1 MIKISTNWL
10 NDYIDISEENLKD
23 LALKITDA
31 GVNIEKVEQFFDE
44 KLVVGQIKEVE
55 NHPNSDHLH
64 ICFVDVGEDVN
75 LKIVCGAPNVEKN
88 MKVIVSKVGCVLPD
102 GTEIKESKIRGENS
116 SGMLCALMELGLEE
130 NTEENYAKGIYR
142 LPDSALVGA
151 NPYIYLG
158 LDDTLYTLDLNPNR
172 VADCTNHI
180 GFSYEVG
187 AVINKKVEMPDIK
200 HSEEKESVN
209 SSLELDVISDACPL
223 YLAKKVIDV
232 EVKESPRFIKERLEA
247 AGIRSINNV
256 VDISNYVM
264 LEYGQPL
271 HFFDADK
278 IDKKIIVRNAW
289 KDEKCTTLDN
299 ENRIL
304 SEDDIVITSNSEI
317 IAVAGVMGCTNSS
330 IDETTKNIVIESAIF
345 NPLSIRYTSKRLG
358 IKTEASTRFEYGLN
372 YEYTYEAIERACY
385 LLEKYANAKVL
396 GDIVKYD
403 VLEKTEKFA
412 EVHIDEINKLLDLD
426 MSIGDA
432 INSLNRLN
440 FTFEEKNGLFT
451 VKIPNRRQ
459 DVSIKEDLIEEIGRL
474 YGYDKIK
481 SIMPNLPI
489 KEGGYKGN
497 IGLRKKISK
506 RLRSLGLNETKTY
519 TLISE
524 EENNLITY
532 KQQKEIRLL
541 KPMSKDKSIIRQSL
555 IPSLINVARYNFA
568 HGIKNV
574 NIYEIANTYYDEDKE
589 ETKLA
594 VLVSG
599 SYISSAWQG
608 INLNAD
614 FYCLKGIITNLLDY
628 LGYQS
633 RVNFVKNE
641 EIENMHPGATAS
653 INIDN
658 TEIGFI
664 GKVSPMVIKEDIF
677 VCELSL
683 NKLFDKKVRDYRFK
697 EINKFPS
704 ISKDLSLVM
713 DESTLSSDVER
724 EIKRS
729 GGKLLVSVNP
739 FDVYKD
745 KNLENKKS
753 ITYKLIFE
761 DYTKTLTSEEVNAL
775 FNKIIDEVTK
785 KLNIK
790 LRD

>member
-10 NDYIDISEENLKD
+10 NDYVDISEENLKD

-31 GVNIEKVEQFFDE
+31 GVNIEKVEQFFND

-64 ICFVDVGEDVN
+64 ICFVDVGEEKD

-88 MKVIVSKVGCVLPD
+88 MKVIVSKVGCILPD

-130 NTEENYAKGIYR
+130 NNEENYAKGIYK

-187 AVINKKVEMPDIK
+187 AVLNKKVELPKKDYV
-200 HSEEKESVN
+200 EEKESI
-209 SSLELDVISDACPL
+209 SDSLEIDVISEECPM

-232 EVKESPRFIKERLEA
+232 EIKESPKFIKERLEA
-247 AGIRSINNV
+247 SGIRSINNV
-256 VDISNYVM
+256 IDISNYVM

-289 KDEKCTTLDN
+289 SNEKCVTLDN
-299 ENRIL
+299 EQREL
-304 SEDDIVITSNSEI
+304 TEEDLVITSNSEV
-317 IAVAGVMGCTNSS
+317 IAIAGIMGCANSS
-330 IDETTKNIVIESAIF
+330 IDENTKNIVIESAIF
-345 NPLSIRYTSKRLG
+345 DPLSIRYTSKRLG
-358 IKTEASTRFEYGLN
+358 LKTEASTRFEYGLN
-372 YEYTYEAIERACY
+372 YEYTNDALDRACY
-385 LLEKYANAKVL
+385 LLVKYANAKIL
-396 GDIVKYD
+396 KDKIIYD
-403 VLEKTEKFA
+403 SLEKKEKFA
-412 EVHIDEINKLLDLD
+412 EVNLDEINKMLDLE
-426 MSIGDA
+426 MSIRDA
-432 INSLNRLN
+432 SDSLNRLD
-440 FTFEEKNGLFT
+440 FIYEEKNGLFT

-481 SIMPNLPI
+481 SVMPVLPI
-489 KEGGYKGN
+489 KRGEYKGN

-524 EENNLITY
+524 EENNLINY
-532 KQQKEIRLL
+532 KQKKSIKLL
-541 KPMSKDKSIIRQSL
+541 KPMSKEKSIIRQSL
-555 IPSLINVARYNFA
+555 IPSLLNVAKYNFA
-568 HGIKNV
+568 HGIKDV
-574 NIYEIANTYYDEDKE
+574 NIYEIANIYYEEDKE
-589 ETKLA
+589 ETKLTI
-594 VLVSG
+594 LMSG
-599 SYISSAWQG
+599 NYIEPNWQG
-608 INLNAD
+608 ISLKSD
-614 FYCLKGIITNLLDY
+614 FYCLKGIVVNLLEY

-633 RVNFVKNE
+633 RINFNKNSD
-641 EIENMHPGATAS
+641 IENMHPGATAS
-653 INIDN
+653 ISIDN

-664 GKVSPMVIKEDIF
+664 GKISPVVIKEDVY

-683 NKLFDKKVRDYRFK
+683 SKLYDKKVRDYRFK
-697 EINKFPS
+697 EINKYPS
-704 ISKDLSLVM
+704 ITKDLSLVM
-713 DESTLSSDVER
+713 DEDVNSSDVEK

-729 GGKLLVSVNP
+729 GGKLLTLVEP
-739 FDVYKD
+739 FDIYRDKSLKD
-745 KNLENKKS
+745 KKS
-753 ITYKLIFE
+753 TTYKLVFE
-761 DYTKTLTSEEVNAL
+761 DLTKTLTSEEVNAL